1 MQNAGIRMANI
12 FNEHFRDFIKALN
25 DNNVEYVVVGG
36 MAVILHGYVRGTGDM
51 DVWIN
56 KTLNNYHQLVKAFA
70 QFGMPVFDMT
80 ANAFLGTEFD
90 VWGIGVP
97 PVKIEIMTAVK
108 GLAFEETF
116 RQSQFYNEDGLQ
128 IRFIH
133 LNHLIQAKKASGR
146 FRDLDD
152 IEQLTKE

>member
-1 MQNAGIRMANI
+1 MANI
-12 FNEHFRDFIKALN
+12 FNEHFRDFIEALN
-25 DNNVEYVVVGG
+25 NNKVEYVLVGG

-51 DVWIN
+51 DVWVN
-56 KTLNNYHQLVKAFA
+56 KTNDNYRKLVRAFA

-80 ANAFLGTEFD
+80 EDAFLGDEFD

-108 GLAFEETF
+108 GLNFEETYN
-116 RQSQFYNEDGLQ
+116 QSQYYDEHGLQ
-128 IRFIH
+128 IRLIH
-133 LNHLIQAKKASGR
+133 LNHLLQAKKAAGR

>member
-1 MQNAGIRMANI
+1 MPNL
-12 FNEHFRDFIKALN
+12 FNEHFRDFIQALN
-25 DNNVEYVVVGG
+25 DNNVEYTLVGG

-51 DVWIN
+51 DIWVN
-56 KTLNNYHQLVKAFA
+56 KTSDNYKRLIKAFL

-80 ANAFLGTEFD
+80 EAAFLGNEFD
-90 VWGIGVP
+90 VWSIGVS
-97 PVKIEIMTAVK
+97 PVKIEIMTSVK
-108 GLAFEETF
+108 GINFDETF
-116 RQSQFYNEDGLQ
+116 SASQIYNEDGLA

-133 LNHLIQAKKASGR
+133 LNHLIQAKMASGR

>member
-1 MQNAGIRMANI
+1 MPNI

-25 DNNVEYVVVGG
+25 DSKVEYVLVGG

-51 DVWIN
+51 DVWVN
-56 KTLNNYHQLVKAFA
+56 KTRNNYRKLVEAFSL
-70 QFGMPVFDMT
+70 FGMPVFDMKED
-80 ANAFLGTEFD
+80 AFLGNEFD

-97 PVKIEIMTAVK
+97 PVRIEIMTTVK
-108 GLAFEETF
+108 GLSFDETYS
-116 RQSQFYNEDGLQ
+116 QSQLYNEAGLQ

-133 LNHLIQAKKASGR
+133 LNHLLQSKKAAGR

-152 IEQLTKE
+152 IDKLSKK

>member
-1 MQNAGIRMANI
+1 MANI
-12 FNEHFRDFIKALN
+12 FNEHFRDFIQALN
-25 DNNVEYVVVGG
+25 DNKVEYVLVGG

-51 DVWIN
+51 DVWVN
-56 KTLNNYHQLVKAFA
+56 KTKASYHKLVKAFA

-80 ANAFLGTEFD
+80 EDAFLGNEFD
-90 VWGIGVP
+90 VWGIGVQ

-108 GLAFEETF
+108 GLAFEETYQ
-116 RQSQFYNEDGLQ
+116 QSQLYNEDGFQ

-133 LNHLIQAKKASGR
+133 LNHLIQAKKAAGR

-152 IEQLTKE
+152 IEQLTKD